1 MKYYLIASGSKGN
14 CLLVGNNNCKWLVI
28 DCGVSQKYF
37 LNCLSSL
44 KIDLSDII
52 AVIASHGHSDHYRKL
67 KCLNQIPFYGNGVEE
82 EEINYN
88 KDFMLDDF
96 LIKPL
101 LLSHDYQPT
110 YGFRIEVDNQSLCYV
125 TDTGYLRQSE
135 LSKLNNCD
143 YIILESNYDEDL
155 LLASSRSWY
164 LKQRIMSSKGHLSN
178 QMVRQY
184 LDEIVGDKTKD
195 IILAHISQEVNNIES
210 ISRVFKDYNIV
221 RIAKQYEIIGY
232 IV

>member
-14 CLLVGNNNCKWLVI
+14 CLLVGYNCKWLVI

-37 LNCLSSL
+37 LDCLANL
-44 KIDLSDII
+44 KIELNDIV

-67 KCLNQIPFYGNGVEE
+67 KCLSNIQLYSNGIDDS
-82 EEINYN
+82 EINYSQ
-88 KDFMLDDF
+88 DFMIADF

-110 YGFRIEVDNQSLCYV
+110 YGFRIEVNNQSLCYV

-135 LSKLNNCD
+135 LEKMINCD
-143 YIILESNYDEDL
+143 YIILESNYDEEL
-155 LLASSRSWY
+155 LLASKRSWY

-184 LDEIVGDKTKD
+184 LAEIVGEKTKD
-195 IILAHISQEVNNIES
+195 IILAHISQEVNS
-210 ISRVFKDYNIV
+210 IDKINAIFKDFCFV
-221 RIAKQYEIIGY
+221 RVANQFEIIGCD
-232 IV
+232 V